1 MKILHISTHD
11 HGGAPRSAIRLHKA
25 LLARGVES
33 SILFLS
39 QEDVNIPRS
48 FVYAHSESKYRSF
61 LLKNIAKLKDKLSN
75 YIRFH
80 YPNDQKLQNKTPGF
94 EMFSFN
100 PSYFDVTKQ
109 QVYKEADIIHLH
121 WVPGFVDFRL
131 FKKNSKPII
140 WTLHDMNPF
149 TGGCHYSSGCE
160 KYKTECK
167 NCPQLQGTKNSN
179 NSFLDQQ
186 YKKAHLI
193 GQAPVIT
200 APSKWLIECSSQSL
214 LFRNFKNVLVPYS
227 LDLSVYKPFDKT
239 LSRSAL
245 DLPQD
250 KKIVLFVSYGVENKR
265 KGFDLLLDAL
275 KQINRADIH
284 LCAVGNF
291 NPGSD
296 SESGSTFL
304 GKIYDERLMALAYAA
319 ADVFL
324 LPSRE
329 DNLPNTMLESLACGT
344 PVIAFPI
351 GGILDVIITGSNG
364 ILASDLS
371 SNSLS
376 LALTDFFEDKYKF
389 NREEIS
395 KNAGKLFSPVVQAKQ
410 YVSLYEEML
419 K

>member
-11 HGGAPRSAIRLHKA
+11 QGGAPISAIRLHTA
-25 LLARGVES
+25 LLAQGVES

-39 QEDVNIPRS
+39 QENGNIPAS
-48 FVYAHSESKYRSF
+48 FVYSNPTRKYRSF
-61 LLKNIAKLKDKLSN
+61 LLKIIFKVKDKFIN
-75 YIRFH
+75 FIRFQ
-80 YPNDQKLQNKTPGF
+80 YPQSQKLQNKVPGF

-109 QVYKEADIIHLH
+109 QIYKEADIIHLH
-121 WVPGFVDFRL
+121 WVPGFVDFQI
-131 FKKNSKPII
+131 FIKNKKPIV
-140 WTLHDMNPF
+140 WTLLDMNPF
-149 TGGCHYSSGCE
+149 TGGCHYSSGCM

-186 YKKAHLI
+186 YKKAQLI

-200 APSKWLIECSSQSL
+200 APSKWLTECSAQSR
-214 LFRNFKNVLVPYS
+214 LFGNFKNLLMPSS
-227 LDLSVYKPFDKT
+227 LDLSVFKPLDK
-239 LSRSAL
+239 SFCRAAL
-245 DLPQD
+245 NLPQD
-250 KKIVLFVSYGVENKR
+250 KKIVLFVSYSIENKR
-265 KGFDLLLDAL
+265 KGFDLLRDAI
-275 KQINRADIH
+275 KQVNSPYLHI
-284 LCAVGNF
+284 CAVGSF
-291 NPGSD
+291 NTGSD
-296 SESGSTFL
+296 SELESTFL
-304 GKIYDERLMALAYAA
+304 GKIYDERLMALVYAA

-351 GGILDVIITGSNG
+351 GGMLDVIITGSNG
-364 ILASDLS
+364 ILADDLS

-376 LALTDFFEDKYKF
+376 LALNDFFDGRYKF
-389 NREEIS
+389 NRDKIS
-395 KNAGKLFSPVVQAKQ
+395 KNAHELFSPVLQAKK

-419 K
+419 Q